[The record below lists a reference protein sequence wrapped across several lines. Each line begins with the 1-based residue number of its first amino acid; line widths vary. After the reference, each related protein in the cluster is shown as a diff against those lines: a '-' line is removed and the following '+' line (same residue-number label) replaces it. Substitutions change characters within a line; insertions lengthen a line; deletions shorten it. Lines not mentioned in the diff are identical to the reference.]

1 MNDLKKNKTPVNSHI
16 IILGYMACG
25 KSSVGK
31 YLEKQINL
39 KFIDLD
45 EIIERTE
52 DMTISNIFK
61 SKGEVEFRK
70 IENKILI
77 ETLNLSET
85 SIISLGG
92 GTPCYFNNMNVINSN
107 SKNVFFLNTPN
118 EILSKRL
125 YLEKDSRPL
134 ISHFSSLSQIKEF
147 VSKHIFERTKFYN
160 MAAHKIYAGEKKI
173 EEISN
178 EIITIIS

>member
-1 MNDLKKNKTPVNSHI
+1 
-16 IILGYMACG
+16 MACG

-31 YLEKQINL
+31 YLEKQTNL
-39 KFIDLD
+39 RFIDLD
-45 EIIERTE
+45 AIIERSE
-52 DMTISNIFK
+52 GMTISNIFK
-61 SKGEVEFRK
+61 SKGEIEFRK

-77 ETLNLSET
+77 KTLNSSEI

-125 YLEKDSRPL
+125 YIEKDNRPL
-134 ISHFSSLSQIKEF
+134 ISHFNSLTQINDF
-147 VSKHIFERTKFYN
+147 VSKHIFERIKFYN
-160 MAAHKIYAGEKKI
+160 MATHKIHTGEKKI

-178 EIITIIS
+178 EIIAIIS